1 MREDVFFDI
10 VDEPVGIL
18 YPAGLMRLTFK
29 APAKTT
35 KTP

>member
-1 MREDVFFDI
+1 MREDIFFDI
-10 VDEPVGIL
+10 VDEQIGIL
-18 YPAGLMRLTFK
+18 YPTGLRLTFK